1 MDSGNIQRK
10 SLDQPDETRTFENG
24 KAEVV
29 ALGDLTASRLTLEPG
44 WRWSENVKP
53 IAGTDSCQVLHT
65 GYQVSGRLHVR
76 LDDGTEEEI
85 GPGEAYV
92 IPPGHDAWVV
102 GDEPVVSVDM
112 SSATVERYAKKA
124 TDTVGGV
131 TDTVG
136 GVTEPVS
143 GVTDTVRG
151 ATDKLLGGGKEE
163 QR

>member
-1 MDSGNIQRK
+1 MALMASESLQKK
-10 SLDQPDETRTFENG
+10 SLDSPDETRTFENG
-24 KAEVV
+24 KAQITT
-29 ALGDLTASRLTLEPG
+29 LGNFSASRLVLEPG

-53 IAGTDSCQVLHT
+53 IAGTDTCQVLHT
-65 GYQVSGRLHVR
+65 GYQVSGRMRVR
-76 LDDGTEEEI
+76 MEDGTEEEV

-112 SSATVERYAKKA
+112 SSATVERYAKEV

-136 GVTEPVS
+136 GTVS
-143 GVTDTVRG
+143 GATDSVRGVTDN
-151 ATDKLLGGGKEE
+151 LLGGEGK